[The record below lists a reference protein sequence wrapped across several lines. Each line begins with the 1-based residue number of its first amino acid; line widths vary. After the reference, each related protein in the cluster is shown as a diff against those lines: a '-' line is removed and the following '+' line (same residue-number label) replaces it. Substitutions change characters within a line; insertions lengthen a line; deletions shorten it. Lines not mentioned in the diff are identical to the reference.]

1 MPRVRL
7 RAAGGDGPADIV
19 TVSRLRVV
27 VLLGAA
33 AFGSLMMGVGAASDY
48 EGRYAGVI
56 MCDVLPG
63 QTIQALKTAFSMT
76 IANGQAAYER
86 EVLRP
91 NNTQRLGITER
102 GTGTV
107 SSSGEVALTGSAR
120 GETWSYEA
128 DYRGQFNG
136 KGLRLSGTQQW
147 RLPSTATHSRP
158 CTVTL
163 SRE

>member
-7 RAAGGDGPADIV
+7 RAAGGHGPADIA
-19 TVSRLRVV
+19 TVSRRRVLM
-27 VLLGAA
+27 LLAASTLGSLVIGVAA
-33 AFGSLMMGVGAASDY
+33 AADY
-48 EGRYAGVI
+48 DGRYAGVI
-56 MCDVLPG
+56 TCDVLPG
-63 QTIQALKTAFSMT
+63 QTNQALKTAFSMT

-107 SSSGEVALTGSAR
+107 SARGEVALTGSAR
-120 GETWSYEA
+120 GQAWSYEA

-136 KGLRLSGTQQW
+136 KGLHLSGTQQW
-147 RLPSTATHSRP
+147 RLPSTAAHSRP